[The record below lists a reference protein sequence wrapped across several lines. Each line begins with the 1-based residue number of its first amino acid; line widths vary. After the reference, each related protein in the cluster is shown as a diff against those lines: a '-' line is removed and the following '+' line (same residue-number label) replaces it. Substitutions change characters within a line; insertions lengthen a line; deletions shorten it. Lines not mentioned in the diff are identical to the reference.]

1 MTFVNAASRLIPESP
16 RWQLTKGD
24 TESAVEYFRR
34 SARYSNM
41 PIPDN
46 LEIYLEHQ
54 VKWLCYCVPF

>member
-24 TESAVEYFRR
+24 TDSAVEYFRR
-34 SARYSNM
+34 SARYSNI
-41 PIPDN
+41 PIPEN

-54 VKWLCYCVPF
+54 VK